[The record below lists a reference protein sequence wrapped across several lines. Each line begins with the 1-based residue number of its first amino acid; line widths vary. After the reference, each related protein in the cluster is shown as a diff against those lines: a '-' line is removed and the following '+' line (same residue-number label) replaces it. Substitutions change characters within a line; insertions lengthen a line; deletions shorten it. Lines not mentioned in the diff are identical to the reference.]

1 MYVCIRWWI
10 KVIVINTVSFFNTP
24 ALLDVH
30 GFAVSVFT
38 MEPTYLLNLMTLL
51 LLIVNYVIHCLF
63 ADLISKLDK
72 RRWLHPGRFKC
83 LPRVSREPAESNPP
97 QNASSWTVS
106 PLHCPETSTTPV
118 RKQLSAKKLSIQ
130 RSLLESFDEHRL
142 DETYNDNSPSPISS
156 STSESDE
163 FHIDDWLCSVW
174 LLTKA
179 CCVVSWNVFHNG
191 LQRK

>member
-1 MYVCIRWWI
+1 M
-10 KVIVINTVSFFNTP
+10 
-24 ALLDVH
+24 H

-38 MEPTYLLNLMTLL
+38 MESTYLLNFGMTLL
-51 LLIVNYVIHCLF
+51 LLIVYNCVIHCLF
-63 ADLISKLDK
+63 ADLQRLISKLDK
-72 RRWLHPGRFKC
+72 RMEKETAATPGRFKC

-97 QNASSWTVS
+97 QNAPSWTVS

-142 DETYNDNSPSPISS
+142 DETYNDNSPSPMSS

-163 FHIDDWLCSVW
+163 FHIDD
-174 LLTKA
+174 
-179 CCVVSWNVFHNG
+179 
-191 LQRK
+191 